1 MLYSDGIDINKTSE
15 SKECD
20 ICQYWYFLNNG
31 FKFQP
36 DVCNRCHDVL
46 VMSINLS
53 DIAVLNINGVDYRC
67 IIKGTSKSEA
77 ADLLEKVD
85 LKKKWNIKKNIFP
98 HANRV
103 INFKAW

>member
-67 IIKGTSKSEA
+67 IIYCIMPQICWKKLILKKSGT
-77 ADLLEKVD
+77 
-85 LKKKWNIKKNIFP
+85 LKKKFFHMQIG
-98 HANRV
+98 
-103 INFKAW
+103 